1 MVPTLFVSDRQ
12 FDLTLHLLSLVV
24 GSALLV
30 SLALLLVSSL
40 SPSVPSDRG
49 DVGPPAWAAMP
60 EVFVVPPRFA
70 ASFAPLGP
78 RVYRC
83 EADGRVTY
91 SDRPC
96 ERGRARV
103 VPLPQS

>member
-1 MVPTLFVSDRQ
+1 MVTAMFVSDRQ
-12 FDLTLHLLSLVV
+12 FDLTLHFLSLVV

-30 SLALLLVSSL
+30 ALALLLVSSL
-40 SPSVPSDRG
+40 APSVPADRG

-70 ASFAPLGP
+70 ASFSQLGP

-83 EADGRVTY
+83 DVDGRISY